1 MRKLILG
8 FSSVLVLL
16 VIIIGI
22 TYYQFS
28 GVDRSYTEMIEDRT
42 NKIEL
47 ATYANYQAYKE
58 QISLRSFLI
67 TGNEEDFKEYEENRA
82 VFQSDVESLRNLT
95 NTEEGLQVIDN
106 IIAAEEAYNEAA
118 QQLIALKRQGNE
130 EYIRLMQQDSTEAV
144 EKIEAAAKELLF
156 FQQDNLAK
164 TSDQLSEKTQFTI
177 WSVVALGI
185 ISIIIG
191 LIIAIFISR
200 GIAKNVKLVSASAEE
215 IANGNL
221 TIGKVVVK
229 SKDEVAQLAQSFNI
243 MTDNLRTLIKEV
255 SQTSEQVAASSE
267 ELLASAEETTAATNQ
282 VANSIT
288 SVASSVEVQGKNT
301 EESAQGIN
309 EITLGIT
316 RIAENASAVAMSS
329 AHTTEQASKGNDNIQ
344 NVVKQMNTIYNANSE
359 TNEVMQQLE
368 KRSTEIGKI
377 IDVITDIAD
386 QTNLLALNAA
396 IESARA
402 GEHGKGFAVVADEVG
417 KLAEQS
423 RQSANQIA
431 EIIQII
437 QSDTV
442 KAVELMNNGNEEV
455 TDGLN
460 LAVETGKAFNVILQS
475 IENANE
481 QALELSATSEQMSAS
496 VQQVNASIDEVSQ
509 LAKTSSEKAIEI
521 AAVTEQQL
529 ASSEEVSTAAS
540 SLAEMAEELRKI
552 VSKFKV

>member
-1 MRKLILG
+1 MQKLILG

-16 VIIIGI
+16 AIIIGF
-22 TYYQFS
+22 TYFQFT
-28 GVDRSYTEMIEDRT
+28 GVDQSYSETIEDRT
-42 NKIEL
+42 KKIEL
-47 ATYANYQAYKE
+47 ATYANYQVYKE

-67 TGNEEDFKEYEENRA
+67 TGNEADFKEYEDNRA
-82 VFQSDVESLRNLT
+82 VFQSDVESLRDLT
-95 NTEEGLQVIDN
+95 NSEEGLQVIDN
-106 IIAAEEAYNEAA
+106 MIAAEESYNEAA

-144 EKIEAAAKELLF
+144 EKIEAAAKEMLF
-156 FQQDNLAK
+156 FQQDNFAK
-164 TSDQLSEKTQFTI
+164 TSDQLSEKTKFTI
-177 WSVVALGI
+177 WNIVALGI

-191 LIIAIFISR
+191 LTIAIIISR
-200 GIAKNVKLVSASAEE
+200 VIAKNVKLVSASAEE

-243 MTDNLRTLIKEV
+243 MADNLRTLIKEV

-368 KRSTEIGKI
+368 RRSSEIGKI

-431 EIIQII
+431 DIIQII

-442 KAVELMNNGNEEV
+442 KAVEMMNNGNEEV

-496 VQQVNASIDEVSQ
+496 VQQVNASINEVSQ